1 MLTGVS
7 HHTQWPFCSDGSNK
21 KKVWCRLEL
30 PSVTEKTEEV
40 LSNAG
45 GGQLSEDR
53 PSFEEGGPRRLTL
66 PHKAPLDKITLLHES
81 LDYFVDK
88 ESSSGAKKWDVEG
101 RLSVVTSVREE
112 IMGNSSLSLLL
123 HILLLNKLAFAIHR
137 ELGI

>member
-1 MLTGVS
+1 MR
-7 HHTQWPFCSDGSNK
+7 K
-21 KKVWCRLEL
+21 
-30 PSVTEKTEEV
+30 
-40 LSNAG
+40 
-45 GGQLSEDR
+45 
-53 PSFEEGGPRRLTL
+53 GGPEGSLCLIRLHLT
-66 PHKAPLDKITLLHES
+66 KSLDKITLLHES

-101 RLSVVTSVREE
+101 RLSVVTSIREE